1 MIRSRRVAG
10 VSFALLMGVATV
22 ATQSIVASAASD
34 DTTTDT
40 SVDGTAAAEGSD
52 GTAAEEASGE
62 SRPVVDDRQ
71 PDVNGDGKV
80 VIGVISPGD
89 TNDGGYYEAFITAA
103 EAYTEEAGWELTVV
117 DRVNAA
123 DGANQARNL
132 CRQGVDMVAIA
143 ATENRDA
150 VPVAEEDVCANAV
163 FALFGDFTEQ
173 FSDRVAQV
181 TGESDATEYLIGV
194 AVGQI
199 LLQQGSTTAGWVGG
213 PELDFSVR
221 AVDFYTQGVLSQ
233 VPDAEVL
240 VTYTGSFDD
249 GGKAREAVVAQ
260 TSQGATMVYTY
271 LGGATDAAAS
281 AVLDGGALAVSP
293 GTDRCDD
300 EDGRFG
306 VSGLFAPGLYFENLL
321 HDFSEGRVAVGT
333 TIQYLVGVDPVPGAK
348 VCDTVENAADIQAI
362 VDETAAG
369 IADGS
374 IVVGDDSESA
384 SSEPAGTEG

>member
-10 VSFALLMGVATV
+10 VSIAALMGVATV

-34 DTTTDT
+34 DTAAGTAAEQ
-40 SVDGTAAAEGSD
+40 SEGTAAAEE
-52 GTAAEEASGE
+52 TGE
-62 SRPVVDDRQ
+62 TRPVVDERQ
-71 PDVNGDGKV
+71 PDVNGDGTV

-103 EAYTEEAGWELTVV
+103 EAYTEANGWELTVV

-132 CRQGVDMVAIA
+132 CRQGADMVAIA

-150 VPVAEEDVCANAV
+150 VPVAEEDVCANSV
-163 FALFGDFTEQ
+163 FTLFGDFTEQ
-173 FSDRVAQV
+173 YSDKVAQV

-194 AVGQI
+194 AVGQV
-199 LLQQGSTTAGWVGG
+199 LLEQGSTTAGWVGG

-221 AVDFYTQGVLSQ
+221 AVQFYTEGVLSQ

-249 GGKAREAVVAQ
+249 GGKAREAVVSQ
-260 TSQGATMVYTY
+260 TGQGATVVYTY

-281 AVLDGGALAVSP
+281 AALDAGALAVSP

-321 HDFSEGRVAVGT
+321 NDFSQGRVAVGT
-333 TIQYLVGVDPVPGAK
+333 IIQYKVGVDPVPGAK
-348 VCDTVENAADIQAI
+348 VCDTVETAAEIQAI
-362 VDETAAG
+362 VDEVAAG

-374 IVVGDDSESA
+374 IAVGDDESTLPTTSE
-384 SSEPAGTEG
+384 G